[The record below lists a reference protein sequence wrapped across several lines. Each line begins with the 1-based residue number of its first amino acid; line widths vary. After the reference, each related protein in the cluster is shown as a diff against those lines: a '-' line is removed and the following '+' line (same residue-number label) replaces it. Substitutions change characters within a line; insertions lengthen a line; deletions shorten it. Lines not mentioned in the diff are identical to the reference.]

1 MKKLKQI
8 LSNKNTVTLIAA
20 VLIVVVLYFFYNWR
34 VSQATSPIRVPYA
47 IQEIAPR
54 TEIKKEMIGYIEI
67 PQSAMK
73 GNVLTNENT
82 QILGMY
88 TNINTTIPLGSL
100 FYRSQVVRR
109 EELPDSFLVD
119 IEEGY
124 VAYNF
129 DVNIKSTY
137 GNSMYPGN
145 YVDVYFKGV
154 DDTGKLMIG
163 KLIENVKILAVKD
176 SAGRH
181 VFETTT
187 EERTPSQII
196 FAVTNEIHMLLR
208 KAEYIRNAEIILV
221 PINSKPLT
229 DSGEEITINV
239 TSETI
244 KEYINSKATEVDDTT
259 EDTDDTETNE
269 NVEDNTNPE
278 TTE

>member
-47 IQEIAPR
+47 VQEIAPR

-73 GNVLTNENT
+73 GDVLTNENT

-88 TNINTTIPLGSL
+88 TTVNAKIPAGSL
-100 FYRSQVVRR
+100 FYRSQVVRK
-109 EELPDSFLVD
+109 EELPDSFLIS
-119 IEEGY
+119 IEDGY
-124 VAYNF
+124 VPYNF

-145 YVDVYFKGV
+145 YVDVYFKGI
-154 DDTGKLMIG
+154 DDSGKLMIG

-181 VFETTT
+181 VFESTT
-187 EERTPSQII
+187 EDRTPSQII
-196 FAVTNEIHMLLR
+196 FAVTNEIHLLLR
-208 KAEYIRNAEIILV
+208 KAEYIRNAEVILV
-221 PINSKPLT
+221 PTNASLQEN
-229 DSGEEITINV
+229 GEEIKINV

-244 KEYINSKATEVDDTT
+244 KTYINDKSTEVDSNIENDTEDTT
-259 EDTDDTETNE
+259 TDDTDDT
-269 NVEDNTNPE
+269 